1 MIEQWKSEA
10 VIDEF
15 GCVREGCDL
24 LVERLCNLINV
35 PDSEAVK
42 GKLRNMDNSRPRL
55 IEKADKIRSVK
66 GKNAFNARIYEKL
79 KAYADELVKKPVLM
93 PSDAD
98 SNLAFSR
105 EVLDRCFILGFLYQN
120 ESEIYKDSLTP
131 QIEEAL
137 KLYNSMDL
145 RVSDDVLLK
154 SELTVALSV
163 AYDWVNDGLGEELK
177 KEIREAI
184 KANAEIAVSYYTAPI
199 KQNAA
204 QVNNWNAVFS
214 GSNIV
219 AAIAM
224 QGEEDTDLWEKL
236 LDGAVRSITLPL
248 SEYAPNGSYPEGPGY
263 WQYQA
268 QYVVYALSSLESALD
283 TDFNLKRM
291 PGFEKAAYEPIYIHS
306 SDFKPFNFS
315 DSGITLPTVSFLQ
328 WFGKSFGVYEVHSYG
343 DAVRPNGTDYLR
355 WEGKHYD
362 LMFLFFRE
370 DSEPGLYTKLPLSYC
385 FGGRQQFMT
394 VRNSWDKGAAFLG
407 FKGGYNQL
415 PHCNLDIGT
424 FVYDW
429 NGIRWFSELGGED
442 YSAGGYWDFSYGRWQ
457 YYTQRAEGHN
467 TIVINPTGGA
477 DQNIFGFATV
487 EKTSETSGVV
497 DIADAY
503 PDLESGERHF
513 SLEGKEAVIT
523 DTLKLKKKSDIYWF
537 MHSEANLNLIDEKTV
552 RVSKGSS
559 QIEVSFELPEG
570 ARVVLRDAKPLVN
583 LDSGNSGLADYR
595 KICVK
600 MSGEGEIVLKTRIK
614 PIKR

>member
-1 MIEQWKSEA
+1 MIEKWKSEA
-10 VIDEF
+10 TIDEF
-15 GCVREGCDL
+15 GCVQEGCDL

-42 GKLRNMDNSRPRL
+42 DKLRNMDNSRPRL
-55 IEKADKIRSVK
+55 IEKADKIKSVK

-79 KAYADELVKKPVLM
+79 KAYADELVKKPVCVPSEFKNNLM
-93 PSDAD
+93 FA
-98 SNLAFSR
+98 R
-105 EVLDRCFILGFLYQN
+105 EVLDRCFILGFFYQN
-120 ESEIYKDSLTP
+120 ESQEYKDSLIP
-131 QIEEAL
+131 QLEEAL
-137 KLYNSMDL
+137 KLYNSLDL
-145 RVSDDVLLK
+145 RVSDAVLPK
-154 SELTVALSV
+154 SELSVAFSI
-163 AYDWVNDGLGEELK
+163 AYDWINDGLGEELK

-199 KQNAA
+199 KANAA

-219 AAIAM
+219 TALAM
-224 QGEEDTDLWEKL
+224 QGDEDTDLWERL

-248 SEYAPNGSYPEGPGY
+248 SEYAPNGGYPEGPGY

-268 QYVVYALSSLESALD
+268 QYVVYALSSLESALG

-291 PGFEKAAYEPIYIHS
+291 PGFEKAAYEPIYLHS
-306 SDFKPFNFS
+306 SDFKAFNFS
-315 DSGITLPTVSFLQ
+315 DSGATLPTTSFMH
-328 WFGKSFGVYEVHSYG
+328 WFGKSFGVDEVYSYG
-343 DAVRPNGTDYLR
+343 DAVRPNGTDFSG
-355 WEGKHYD
+355 WEGNHYD
-362 LMFLFFRE
+362 LMILFFRE
-370 DSEPGLYTKLPLSYC
+370 DSTPGLYTKLPTSYC

-394 VRNSWDKGAAFLG
+394 LRSSWDKGAAFLG

-429 NGIRWFSELGGED
+429 NGIRWFCELGGED

-467 TIVINPTGGA
+467 TIVINPTGEA
-477 DQNIFGFATV
+477 DQNIYATSTV
-487 EKTSETSGVV
+487 KKQDENSGIV
-497 DIADAY
+497 DIKDAY

-513 SLEGKEAVIT
+513 ALEGKEAVIT

-537 MHSEANLNLIDEKTV
+537 MHSDATLNLIDEKTV
-552 RVSKGSS
+552 RLTRGTS
-559 QIEVSFELPEG
+559 QVEVTFDLPEG
-570 ARVVLRDAKPLVN
+570 AVLSLMDAKPLVK
-583 LDSGNSGLADYR
+583 LDSGNSGLTDYR

-614 PIKR
+614 PIKP